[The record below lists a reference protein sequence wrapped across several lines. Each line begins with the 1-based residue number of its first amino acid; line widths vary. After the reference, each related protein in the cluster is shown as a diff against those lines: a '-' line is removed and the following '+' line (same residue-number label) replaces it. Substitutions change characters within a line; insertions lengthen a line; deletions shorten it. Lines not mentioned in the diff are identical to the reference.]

1 MFYKEITIKMSTS
14 SPSSQSMWSSQRD
27 RAMHNLSFD
36 MAASALYIQQQIVLN
51 RSEILLRAV
60 EGGLVPLE
68 DILAFPVNWIEMA
81 TSHMTRQKML
91 QISQSAGIVA
101 KHSSSLGLYIDET
114 SKPSSSRISSSSD
127 IPKRSPVRSRRFVNV
142 QENNG
147 DDEMDAM
154 LSSAVQDTMKDSA
167 GMPIIQDRDETF
179 FYSSLSA
186 SSISDLASSPPTS
199 IPPTP
204 IFSIRELSSEPE
216 SFPSSPISIQESQKS
231 SFISTSSSLAGNK
244 HFIQP
249 LAKRRK
255 VMENLHLPNLSTPKP
270 SSWWPVSIP
279 A

>member
-1 MFYKEITIKMSTS
+1 MSTF
-14 SPSSQSMWSSQRD
+14 SPSSQMMWSSQRD
-27 RAMHNLSFD
+27 RTMHNLSFD
-36 MAASALYIQQQIVLN
+36 MAASALYIQQQIILN
-51 RSEILLRAV
+51 QSEILLRAV
-60 EGGLVPLE
+60 EGGLVHLE

-81 TSHMTRQKML
+81 TGHMTRQTML
-91 QISQSAGIVA
+91 QISQSAGIVTN
-101 KHSSSLGLYIDET
+101 HSSSLGLYIDET
-114 SKPSSSRISSSSD
+114 SKPSSSSRMSNSSD
-127 IPKRSPVRSRRFVNV
+127 IPKRSPVRSRPSVNV
-142 QENNG
+142 QNNNRNNG